1 MKVGEVCASGI
12 LFINE
17 DAPKA
22 LVNGSGRILMVIAVL
37 AMAGF
42 VFAKSYRSLEL
53 VGDCGFVVVVVMVIV
68 VMVSHRSHY
77 ILFIWWMSVQLGRSR
92 VSERR
97 EFHYIEV
104 GLQVHAIQ
112 KGLPAISDGGLR
124 KIGWQDVDSYG
135 NALSTFGKLTFAKSR
150 REGPKMQVFSV

>member
-68 VMVSHRSHY
+68 VMVSHRSH
-77 ILFIWWMSVQLGRSR
+77 LFFSSGGCQSSLADPGFLRGGSSITSR
-92 VSERR
+92 LACRCTLSKK
-97 EFHYIEV
+97 
-104 GLQVHAIQ
+104 AC
-112 KGLPAISDGGLR
+112 LP
-124 KIGWQDVDSYG
+124 
-135 NALSTFGKLTFAKSR
+135 
-150 REGPKMQVFSV
+150 